1 MLSDVQAHADRAM
14 YTVTMAVAAPRL
26 AYLAPLLDPEDV
38 AKMLWAYGKAFGG
51 SSNGSSSN
59 SSDSS
64 MPMRG
69 AGMDGVAD
77 SHPNA
82 LSDLQ
87 RRQQQQQ
94 QWQGHFHVASLVHTL
109 VARMP
114 SCMPHMSA
122 QSCAMAVWGLA
133 MLGHRDQVSA
143 GRWEPTAI
151 NLGQAGREGPSG
163 FGHGMQHVDHQVYD
177 GIYSCS

>member
-59 SSDSS
+59 GSDSS
-64 MPMRG
+64 SG
-69 AGMDGVAD
+69 DAGMDGVAD
-77 SHPNA
+77 GHPYA

-87 RRQQQQQ
+87 LQQQQQ
-94 QWQGHFHVASLVHTL
+94 QQRQGHLHVASLVHAL
-109 VARMP
+109 AARMP
-114 SCMPHMSA
+114 SCTPHMSA

-133 MLGHRDQVSA
+133 MLGHQDEVSPL
-143 GRWEPTAI
+143 E
-151 NLGQAGREGPSG
+151 
-163 FGHGMQHVDHQVYD
+163 V
-177 GIYSCS
+177 